1 MDVTRDHVIH
11 SRGGRLGDSGTS
23 TIEDVERILEQ
34 AANEGSEPSLAIHF
48 HGGLVSAD
56 SARGI
61 ADRLAPDYAAA
72 GSYPIFFVWESG
84 LIESLRNNLE
94 DIRKDVVFRELVKK
108 AAEWV
113 LKRMGTEVATR
124 GAGASVDEERLR
136 EEFNSWFEG
145 ESDEPPIS
153 VGPAASRAYVTRTV
167 EPDEDDLATSIEAE
181 LENDEHFQE
190 VFGGLYVASRRGT
203 EATTR
208 GGTTITTEVQS
219 VMDDRALDEL
229 FPPTAPGSTK
239 GLFSWFR
246 VAKFV
251 AKIAIAAIH
260 RHLKDRD
267 HGPYTTVVEEVLRAA
282 YLDKVG
288 EVVWRTI
295 KKDTADAFG
304 DDGACVGH
312 AVLTEIAKLASEGKT
327 FSRITLIGHST
338 GAIYIDEFIENAA
351 TLLPGTKF
359 DVVLLAPANRFES
372 FAQTITRHSNAVEN
386 FRMFA
391 MRDELEQEDRLVSI
405 IYPRSLLYFVSGVL
419 EGTVDAPIVGM
430 QRFVAEHETFDE
442 QNFPAVAAVRSWFM
456 ENDARTVWSEDARDQ
471 GLGSESRK
479 HGDFD
484 NDAATVGSIKWILEK
499 GY

>member
-1 MDVTRDHVIH
+1 MDVVKDHIIH
-11 SRGGRLGDSGTS
+11 SRGGRLDKSGVS
-23 TIEDVERILEQ
+23 TVDDVERILEQ
-34 AANEGSEPSLAIHF
+34 AASRDSAPSLAIHF

-56 SARGI
+56 SAREI
-61 ADRLAPDYAAA
+61 ANRLAPEYSSA
-72 GSYPIFFVWESG
+72 GTYPIFFVWESG
-84 LIESLRNNLE
+84 LIETLRNNLG
-94 DIRKDVVFRELVKK
+94 DILKDDVFRELVKK
-108 AAEWV
+108 AGEWA
-113 LKRMGTEVATR
+113 LKNMGSEIATR
-124 GAGASVDEERLR
+124 GSGAAVDEQLLR
-136 EEFNSWFEG
+136 QDFDAWFRG
-145 ESDEPPIS
+145 DSAEPPLT
-153 VGPAASRAYVTRTV
+153 VGPAASRTYVTRAV

-181 LENDEHFQE
+181 LDNDEHFQE

-208 GGTTITTEVQS
+208 GGTMITTEVDS
-219 VMDDRALDEL
+219 VMDDRALEEL
-229 FPPTAPGSTK
+229 FPPTSPGSTR
-239 GLFSWFR
+239 GLFSWFN

-251 AKIAIAAIH
+251 AKIAIAVIR

-267 HGPYTTVVEEVLRAA
+267 HGAYTTVVEEVLRAA

-295 KKDTADAFG
+295 KKDTSDAFG
-304 DDGACVGH
+304 DDPACVGR
-312 AVLTEIAKLASEGKT
+312 AVLSEIAELARQGKT

-338 GAIYIDEFIENAA
+338 GAIYIDTLIEHAS

-372 FAQTITRHSNAVEN
+372 FARTITRHAGAVEN

-391 MRDELEQEDRLVSI
+391 MSDELEQEDRLLSI

-419 EGTVDAPIVGM
+419 EGGFDAPILGM
-430 QRFVAEHETFDE
+430 QRFVIEHETFDE
-442 QNFPAVAAVRSWFM
+442 RDFPEVAAVRDWFRK
-456 ENDARTVWSEDARDQ
+456 NGNRTVWSEDLRDK
-471 GLGSESRK
+471 GFGSKSRK

-484 NDAATVGSIKWILEK
+484 NDTVTVASVRWILEK